1 MFRFLQRLLAALP
14 EGITAA
20 AFLTAWVT
28 PTRFGPDY
36 VRDLTLVMAME
47 FVVIHSSIFYAVIA
61 GVDVA
66 RGKRIAWVAG
76 LSSVYLVFVLGFA
89 IQYKSTWPIFAFAWL
104 FVSRFV
110 HVWIDPVS
118 SEVEAKRMVN
128 MWAVSVV
135 AYLFGA
141 FTAILVPLPNLGLDS
156 RFISSMMQSGGT
168 GWSSGETH
176 TTLAFGLLYFSIV
189 AAAKFA
195 MSGSAK
201 DHARTDPRAQTVRSA
216 LRARSRRGQS

>member
-20 AFLTAWVT
+20 VFLTAWVA
-28 PTRFGPDY
+28 PTRFGPVY
-36 VRDLTLVMAME
+36 VRNLTLVMAME
-47 FVVIHSSIFYAVIA
+47 FIVIHSSIFYAVIA

-66 RGKRIAWVAG
+66 RGTRIKWLAA
-76 LSSVYLVFVLGFA
+76 LTSLYLVLVFGFA
-89 IQYKSTWPIFAFAWL
+89 IQYKSSWPIFAFAWL
-104 FVSRFV
+104 FVSRFM

-141 FTAILVPLPNLGLDS
+141 FTTILVPLPSLGMDS

-176 TTLAFGLLYFSIV
+176 TTLAFGSLYFSILAV
-189 AAAKFA
+189 AKFA
-195 MSGSAK
+195 MGNSARFR
-201 DHARTDPRAQTVRSA
+201 ARANERAQTVRSA
-216 LRARSRRGQS
+216 LREQSREGQS